1 MLLTVYI
8 VAALFTFAVCFFGRR
23 TGTLLRVM
31 DQPDGRRKLHAT
43 PTPLVAGLAVMI
55 PVIAMGLTQSQ
66 ETHWAPLYLT
76 ITGVSTFFV
85 ALGHI
90 DDRSHIRALYR
101 LIVSALVVGA
111 ALWAVPGLTVRVL
124 SFSFADQTPPVVL
137 GSIGGVAF
145 SILCLVG
152 LQNAANM
159 ADGKNGLVI
168 GMSLIWTLLL
178 FSYAPAHTDPLL
190 IVLAIGL
197 AVALA
202 FNLAGKVFLGDAG
215 TYGLSVT
222 VGMIVLYSY
231 NVGFDVFPADAVAL
245 MFLVPVVDTLR
256 LIVLRTLKG
265 RSPFSPDRDHLHH
278 VLLSLMPWHWAL
290 TTYLALVAVPSL
302 VARYNVEWT
311 GTLAVGTLTI
321 YAILIAQ
328 KYRPV
333 GVAAS
338 GSGSSST

>member
-1 MLLTVYI
+1 MFLAAYI
-8 VAALFTFAVCFFGRR
+8 FAGAFTLAGCIFGRQI
-23 TGTLLRVM
+23 GTALGVM
-31 DQPDGRRKLHAT
+31 DLPDGRRKLHAA
-43 PTPLVAGLAVMI
+43 PTPLVAGVAVMI
-55 PVIAMGLTQSQ
+55 PVVAMGLVLSQ
-66 ETHWAPLYLT
+66 TSIWEPLYLA
-76 ITGVSTFFV
+76 ISGVSAFFV
-85 ALGHI
+85 ALGHV

-101 LIVSALVVGA
+101 LLLSALVVGS

-124 SFSFADQTPPVVL
+124 SFSFSDQSSPIFL
-137 GSIGGVAF
+137 GSIGGAAF
-145 SILCLVG
+145 SVLCLVG

-168 GMSLIWTLLL
+168 GMSLIWILLL
-178 FSYAPAHTDPLL
+178 FAYTPAHMDPLL

-197 AVALA
+197 VVALT

-222 VGMIVLYSY
+222 IGMIALYSY
-231 NVGFDVFPADAVAL
+231 NVDFVGFPADAVAL

-256 LIVLRTLKG
+256 LIVLRTFRG

-278 VLLSLMPWHWAL
+278 VLLALMPWHWAL

-302 VARYNVEWT
+302 VARYNVDWT
-311 GTLAVGTLTI
+311 GSLAIGTLTI

-328 KYRPV
+328 KYRPI

-338 GSGSSST
+338 KPGSSST